1 MTLKHGYMRYDLR
14 QSSGMY
20 TMLGSH
26 RDWAGNSN
34 IQKLILVTG
43 STREGMT
50 RLSSPVMA
58 LSQSQS
64 LWSHCDT
71 LCSLATL
78 GRFCWA
84 GMAGDNPGCRCK
96 KFSPE
101 GVKTAEIPCW
111 VFI

>member
-1 MTLKHGYMRYDLR
+1 LTLKHGYMRYDLR

-64 LWSHCDT
+64 LGHTVTRFVRLPLWDVSAG
-71 LCSLATL
+71 LAWRAIIL
-78 GRFCWA
+78 VA
-84 GMAGDNPGCRCK
+84 GVRN
-96 KFSPE
+96 SPQK
-101 GVKTAEIPCW
+101 V
-111 VFI
+111 